1 MKFRWRLIVA
11 MLVVSVLPIL
21 LINRYAFAF
30 FHHFSREAQEQS
42 MVHSARLAGKLFV
55 SSTDPAQFE
64 SVLAGHAADTESRI
78 RVFAAEHRLALDTGE
93 SPGLDLDLDLDV
105 RRAFASGAYA
115 ARWGLTED
123 RSRVYYFVSEPVVD
137 PDTGGVLAVAQVIR
151 HTAPIT
157 RALKDMKEN
166 QILAVRWAAAGSLAL
181 AVAFSALL
189 TLRLRLLRRAARAF
203 AAAGDTGG
211 FELRGRDEFADLAAG
226 FREMAE
232 ELEARQAHNRE
243 FVLTTL
249 HELKTP
255 LTAIQGAAELL
266 RDHSELDP
274 PERKK
279 FAGNIAVQCERLI
292 RLVHELRAL
301 TALDVDLPRES
312 PRVEDLCETV
322 RVILDRVRPA
332 VESELVLRLEEEP
345 LPVRI
350 LPHRVEQAL
359 VNLLENADRYQ
370 PENEPILV
378 RVSREGDTAR
388 VAVED
393 RGPGVAPENLD
404 RIFDRFFTTVP
415 KGQARRQGRG
425 LGLAVVKRIV
435 EAQRG
440 VVFAENLGEGGARV
454 GFALPLVENVT
465 K

>member
-1 MKFRWRLIVA
+1 MKFRWHLILA
-11 MLVVSVLPIL
+11 MLVVSVLPML

-30 FHHFSREAQEQS
+30 FHHFSREAQERN
-42 MVHSARLAGKLFV
+42 MVHTARLAGNLYV
-55 SSTDPAQFE
+55 TSTDPAQLE
-64 SVLAGHAADTESRI
+64 SVLADHAADTESRV
-78 RVFAAEHRLALDTGE
+78 RVFDAERRMALDVGD
-93 SPGLDLDLDLDV
+93 SPGLALDLDLDV
-105 RRAFASGAYA
+105 TRAFESGGYA
-115 ARWGLTED
+115 ARWALTAD
-123 RSRVYYFVSEPVVD
+123 RARVYYFASEPVVD
-137 PDTGGVLAVAQVIR
+137 PVTGEVLAVAQVIR

-157 RALKDMKEN
+157 RALIDMKEN

-181 AVAFSALL
+181 AVGFSMLL
-189 TLRLRLLRRAARAF
+189 TLRLRRLRRAARAF
-203 AAAGDTGG
+203 ASTGDASG
-211 FELRGRDEFADLAAG
+211 FELSGRDEFADLAAG

-266 RDHSELDP
+266 RDHPELEP
-274 PERKK
+274 PERNK
-279 FAGNIAVQCERLI
+279 FAGNIAVQSERLI

-301 TALDVDLPRES
+301 TSLDVDLPRET
-312 PRVEDLCETV
+312 PRVENLGETA
-322 RVILDRVRPA
+322 RVILERVKPA
-332 VESELVLRLEEEP
+332 VESEMVLRVEDEP

-370 PENEPILV
+370 PEGEPILV
-378 RVSREGDTAR
+378 RVSREGDHAR

-393 RGPGVAPENLD
+393 RGPGIAPENLD

-415 KGQARRQGRG
+415 KGQTRRQGRG

-435 EAQRG
+435 ESQRG
-440 VVFAENLGEGGARV
+440 RVFAENQDDAGARV
-454 GFALPLVENVT
+454 GFAFPLAENPS